1 MTETVTMTIQ
11 LPARIHAEM
20 EALAQATGRT
30 TTLLA
35 AEAVEKYLDLESWQI
50 EQIQQIQQG
59 LREAD
64 AGDFATPEEVE
75 AAFARWAPVQD
86 KRPFRVARGSLAA
99 RSHPQSG

>member
-50 EQIQQIQQG
+50 EQIQQG

-75 AAFARWAPVQD
+75 AAFARWAPAQD